1 MKFLLSYGRR
11 TSLLWLLLVLG
22 MCLAFG
28 FQAVITRL
36 GMPATAQLRISSVGQ
51 QLLMFMLPAAVCALL
66 STRLPAELLGVRRL
80 PSWWVL
86 GLALLTLVVSI
97 PAVNALAQLCEQI
110 PWSARVVAD
119 EAENKRMVM
128 QLIGGD
134 GVANTMLALCV
145 LAVLPGFCEELFFR
159 GALQNVL
166 RSRPMSA
173 HLAVWTAA
181 ICFSLLHAQPI
192 GMIPR
197 ALLGAGFGYVALW
210 SGSLW
215 TAIACHMLNNAL
227 VVLTYQTGMN
237 SDSVGLSTPV
247 LSIASALLTAVGL
260 YLMYR
265 NYSKSMSSDSCRG

>member
-1 MKFLLSYGRR
+1 MKFMLSYGRR

-28 FQAVITRL
+28 FQAIITRI
-36 GMPATAQLRISSVGQ
+36 GMPVTAQLRISSVGQ

-66 STRLPAELLGVRRL
+66 STRLPADFLGVRRL
-80 PSWWVL
+80 PSWSFL
-86 GLALLTLVVSI
+86 ALALLTLVVAV
-97 PAVNALAQLCEQI
+97 PAVNALAQLCEMF
-110 PWSARVVAD
+110 PWPERVIAG
-119 EAENKRMVM
+119 EAESRQMVM
-128 QLIGGD
+128 RMIGGT
-134 GVANTMLALCV
+134 GVANALLSVCV

-181 ICFSLLHAQPI
+181 ICFSLLHAQPV

-197 ALLGAGFGYVALW
+197 VLLGAGFGYVALW

-227 VVLTYQTGMN
+227 VVITYQTGMDT
-237 SDSVGLSTPV
+237 DSVGLSTPA
-247 LSIASALLTAVGL
+247 LSVASALLTAAGL

-265 NYSKSMSSDSCRG
+265 IYSKSMSSGI